1 MAPATAEV
9 IYRVVNLLLS
19 ACALAVAALV
29 VVEIEHR
36 RSHRLAPLGVAF
48 CAVFLTIGVR
58 AALRVAAGDFTFT
71 PPRVGVLLI
80 IVDAAAAAAAVVFLA
95 QRRRYRMFVESAD
108 LVRAYETEYAEK
120 EREAQALVQ
129 VNDELRRLD
138 QLKSEFLAMVS
149 HELRTPLTAI
159 IGYSRLLLRQ
169 AHGSLTPK
177 QMEQQEA
184 IYRSGQRLTDL
195 INDLLDVSRLEA
207 GRVELAPRPTDV
219 RQVVQQVMG
228 IMAPAARAKDLRV
241 SASFPSD
248 FPRVHADPTRLQQIL
263 VNLVG
268 NAVKFTGTGGTVR
281 VHGGRQVDKAWITV
295 EDDGVGIA
303 PEELPRIWDLF
314 YQVES
319 PLRRR
324 HGGSGLGLTMVRRL
338 VELHGGV
345 VRAESEG
352 ENRGSRFTFTLPVAT
367 TPDVP
372 EAAEEVAVSTD
383 RILSGLNVLVVED
396 EQENQELM
404 RAVIEDVLGGTVR
417 ICGDGERAVGEALDR
432 PPGLILL
439 DLMLPSVSG
448 WEVTRR
454 LRQSP
459 RTRSVP
465 IIAVSAL
472 ARPQEREAAL
482 HAGCDAYLAKPFT
495 PDALANVVATT
506 LNRVASIPSV
516 GTAAD
521 TVSPD
526 TATTAGADAPTGVA
540 DSSRGVT
547 NTSAGGR
554 GAPNGAN
561 TAPGARNAR

>member
-1 MAPATAEV
+1 
-9 IYRVVNLLLS
+9 
-19 ACALAVAALV
+19 
-29 VVEIEHR
+29 
-36 RSHRLAPLGVAF
+36 
-48 CAVFLTIGVR
+48 
-58 AALRVAAGDFTFT
+58 
-71 PPRVGVLLI
+71 
-80 IVDAAAAAAAVVFLA
+80 
-95 QRRRYRMFVESAD
+95 
-108 LVRAYETEYAEK
+108 
-120 EREAQALVQ
+120 VQ

-177 QMEQQEA
+177 QIEQQEA

-219 RQVVQQVMG
+219 RQVVQQVLG
-228 IMAPAARAKDLRV
+228 IVAPAARAKDIRLT
-241 SASFPSD
+241 ASFPPE

-268 NAVKFTGTGGTVR
+268 NAVKFTGTGGSVR
-281 VHGGRQVDKAWITV
+281 VHGGRQDDKAWITV

-319 PLRRR
+319 PLRRK

-352 ENRGSRFTFTLPVAT
+352 ENRGSRFTFTLPVAI
-367 TPDVP
+367 TPGVP
-372 EAAEEVAVSTD
+372 EATVEVSAGAD
-383 RILSGLNVLVVED
+383 RMLSGLNVLVVED
-396 EQENQELM
+396 EEENQELM
-404 RAVIEDVLGGTVR
+404 RAVIQDVMGGTVT
-417 ICGDGERAVGEALDR
+417 ICGDGERAVGEATDR
-432 PPGLILL
+432 APDLILL
-439 DLMLPSVSG
+439 DLMLPRVSG

-459 RTRSVP
+459 RTRTVP

-482 HAGCDAYLAKPFT
+482 HAGCDAYLEKPFT
-495 PDALANVVATT
+495 PDAMAAVIATT
-506 LNRVASIPSV
+506 LQRVRAIP
-516 GTAAD
+516 
-521 TVSPD
+521 
-526 TATTAGADAPTGVA
+526 GADAVA
-540 DSSRGVT
+540 AAPARAP
-547 NTSAGGR
+547 AGDPEFR
-554 GAPNGAN
+554 
-561 TAPGARNAR
+561 R